1 MGKQIDKNT
10 IYIFV
15 PMSYKDPGE
24 MYTHLHGAVLR
35 GCEEDGDAA
44 CPHWEALDR
53 GDEGSETMKWYRY
66 DRYLLRYIADR
77 FHGREKVEGER
88 RNHLRGNHFLLDDDN
103 EAVRRRFAIPPAN
116 QPCILTDSLSSEDIR
131 FYVKSVQLFT
141 FDTGVFILA
150 FRLMVDTDDPKVI
163 SNAAFKLKTV
173 SATKFYYG
181 EKKNKHTLLEF
192 AENIGAN
199 IYERAIET
207 KPEHAGM
214 RFRYFY
220 YQKEGKARANVLTY
234 LMMDSPGEG
243 AFAENGEKVGL
254 LRDETCRRTLF
265 ALRNCFSERYSYHED
280 REKGEAEEIYVHSD
294 RAIWGVTQEA
304 AVCLVYPDD
313 SQKNDFYKG
322 EFYRNLNTS
331 YLLTYVL
338 LLHQKYTL
346 YLFLRNIGD
355 FEHEENREELRNYR
369 DRLYR
374 FETGYVF
381 SHISEVPQYQ
391 GLYEKMFSNMK
402 LEEMYQDVREPL
414 TMLNKMEQEAEHEE
428 REKQNARLTD
438 AMFVLSILV
447 IFSALT
453 DGFELV
459 EKVFGFGD
467 LGIGHWIG
475 RLLLVLIVAALIATG
490 FRGTGFKDWVKN
502 KWKHRG

>member
-1 MGKQIDKNT
+1 MDKQIDKNT

-24 MYTHLHGAVLR
+24 MYTHLHNAVLR
-35 GCEEDGDAA
+35 GWEDSDE
-44 CPHWEALDR
+44 CPHWKALDR
-53 GDEGSETMKWYRY
+53 GDENSEIMKRYRH

-77 FHGREKVEGER
+77 FHGRESVEGEHR
-88 RNHLRGNHFLLDDDN
+88 YRFRGNHFLLNDDK
-103 EAVRRRFAIPPAN
+103 EAVRRRFDLPPAD
-116 QPCILTDSLSSEDIR
+116 QPCVLIDSASSNPLS
-131 FYVKSVQLFT
+131 FFVKTVQLFT

-150 FRLMVDTDDPKVI
+150 FRLVIDTDDPKAVG
-163 SNAAFKLKTV
+163 NAAFTLKKV
-173 SATKFYYG
+173 SATQFYCG
-181 EKKNKHTLLEF
+181 DKKNKHTLLEF
-192 AENIGAN
+192 AEGIGRN

-220 YQKEGKARANVLTY
+220 FQKDGRARANVLTY
-234 LMMDSPGEG
+234 LMMDSPGEK
-243 AFAENGEKVGL
+243 AFAENGKKIGL
-254 LRDETCRRTLF
+254 LQDDTCRRTLF
-265 ALRNCFSERYSYHED
+265 FLRNCFSEQYTYYED
-280 REKGEAEEIYVHSD
+280 QEKGEEEEIYVHSD
-294 RAIWGVTQEA
+294 RALWGVTQEA
-304 AVCLVYPDD
+304 AVCLVYPNYT
-313 SQKNDFYKG
+313 KETDFYRG
-322 EFYRNLNTS
+322 EFYQNLNSS

-355 FEHEENREELRNYR
+355 FEHEENRDELRNYR

-391 GLYEKMFSNMK
+391 GLYEKLFSNMK

-414 TMLNKMEQEAEHEE
+414 AMLNKMEQEAEHEE

-459 EKVFGFGD
+459 EKFFGFGE

-490 FRGTGFKDWVKN
+490 FRGTGFINWVKD
-502 KWKHRG
+502 KWKQKK